1 MKTIYDIKKL
11 DCQSCAMM
19 IEGICED
26 MNGVQRAEVRIRQR
40 QLDVEH
46 DDHVTAEQI
55 EKILSE
61 AGYPVAQRS

>member
-1 MKTIYDIKKL
+1 
-11 DCQSCAMM
+11 MM